1 MGGVIGFV
9 SKQDCVMD
17 LFFGTDYHSH
27 LGTKNGG
34 LCVLQDGGFNRS
46 IHNIENSPF
55 RSKFEADIEEMSG
68 RMGIGAI
75 SDGDPQPLTVRSR
88 QGDYAITTVGR
99 INNKE
104 ELVEELLEERAG
116 QFMSM
121 SGGPINNTE
130 LVAAL
135 VSTGKDIVEGI
146 KIAQAKIDGS
156 MTMLILTEEGLY
168 AARDKYGRTPLIIG
182 KKKGAYCA
190 ASESFAFINVGYK
203 YKRELG
209 PAEIA
214 FITAEGE
221 KTLAEPQKDMK
232 ICAFLWT
239 YFGYTTSIYEGRNVE
254 LMRNKNG
261 ELLARKDGDF
271 DVDYVAGVPDSGVAH
286 ALGYA
291 NQSRVPYARPLIKYT
306 PTWPRSFMP
315 QNQKARNRIA
325 KMKLVPVFQIIKDKK
340 FVLIDD
346 SIVRG
351 TQLSQTVTYLIENGA
366 KEIHVRSACP
376 PIMYGCKFLNFSR
389 SVSDMELITRRC
401 IRELE
406 GLDDP
411 GDASANPADFDSDIQ
426 TEISEEILAEYAD
439 SKTERHRKMV
449 ELIRSRLNFDS
460 LKFQELEDT
469 IEAIGVDRC
478 KLCTYCWDGKE

>member
-9 SKQDCVMD
+9 SRQDCVMD

-34 LCVLQDGGFNRS
+34 MCVLQEDGFNRS

-55 RSKFEADIEEMSG
+55 RSKFEEDLEEMSG
-68 RMGIGAI
+68 KMGIGSI

-104 ELVEELLEERAG
+104 ELVAELLKDRAG

-121 SGGPINNTE
+121 SGGGINNTE

-135 VSTGKDIVEGI
+135 VSTGKDIVDGI
-146 KIAQAKIDGS
+146 KIAQSKIDGS
-156 MTMLILTEEGLY
+156 MTMLILTEDGLY

-182 KKKGAYCA
+182 EKDGAYCA
-190 ASESFAFINVGYK
+190 ASESFAFINVGYR

-209 PAEIA
+209 PAEVA
-214 FITAEGE
+214 FITADGE
-221 KTLAEPQKDMK
+221 KTVADPQKEMK

-254 LMRNKNG
+254 LMRNRNG
-261 ELLARKDGDF
+261 ELLAQRDGDL
-271 DVDYVAGVPDSGVAH
+271 DVDYVAGVPDSGTAH

-291 NQSRVPYARPLIKYT
+291 NQSRTPYSRPLIKYT

-315 QNQKARNRIA
+315 QNQKARDRIA

-351 TQLSQTVTYLIENGA
+351 TQLSQTVSYLIENGA

-376 PIMYGCKFLNFSR
+376 PIMYGCKVLNFSR
-389 SVSDMELITRRC
+389 SVSDLELLTRWV
-401 IRELE
+401 IRDLE
-406 GLDDP
+406 GIEADDITP
-411 GDASANPADFDSDIQ
+411 
-426 TEISEEILAEYAD
+426 ELLKEYAD
-439 SKTERHRKMV
+439 GSTEKHAAMVDEIRK
-449 ELIRSRLNFDS
+449 RLKFDS
-460 LKFQELEDT
+460 LRFQNLEDT
-469 IEAIGVDRC
+469 VEAIGVDKC
-478 KLCTYCWDGKE
+478 KLCTYCWDGRE

>member
-9 SKQDCVMD
+9 SRQDCVMD

-34 LCVLQDGGFNRS
+34 MCVLQEDGFNRS

-55 RSKFEADIEEMSG
+55 RSKFEEDLEEMSG
-68 RMGIGAI
+68 KMGIGSI

-104 ELVEELLEERAG
+104 ELVAELLKDRAG

-121 SGGPINNTE
+121 SGGGINNTE

-135 VSTGKDIVEGI
+135 VSTGKDIVDGI
-146 KIAQAKIDGS
+146 KIAQSKIDGS
-156 MTMLILTEEGLY
+156 MTMLILTEDGLY

-182 KKKGAYCA
+182 EKDGAYCA
-190 ASESFAFINVGYK
+190 ASESFAFINVGYR

-209 PAEIA
+209 PAEVA
-214 FITAEGE
+214 FITADGE
-221 KTLAEPQKDMK
+221 KTVADPQKEMK

-254 LMRNKNG
+254 LMRNRNG
-261 ELLARKDGDF
+261 ELLAQKDGDL
-271 DVDYVAGVPDSGVAH
+271 DVDYVAGVPDSGTAH

-291 NQSRVPYARPLIKYT
+291 NQSRIPYSRPLIKYT

-315 QNQKARNRIA
+315 QNQKARDRIA

-351 TQLSQTVTYLIENGA
+351 TQLSQTVSYLIENGA

-389 SVSDMELITRRC
+389 SVSDLELITRRV
-401 IRELE
+401 IRDLE
-406 GLDDP
+406 GIDADDITP
-411 GDASANPADFDSDIQ
+411 
-426 TEISEEILAEYAD
+426 ELLKEYAD
-439 SKTERHRKMV
+439 GSTEKHAAMVDEIRKI
-449 ELIRSRLNFDS
+449 LKFDS
-460 LKFQELEDT
+460 LKFQDLEDT
-469 IEAIGVDRC
+469 VEAIGVDKC
-478 KLCTYCWDGKE
+478 KLCTYCWDGRE

>member
-9 SKQDCVMD
+9 SEHDCVMD

-34 LCVLQDGGFNRS
+34 MCVLGEDGFNRS

-55 RSKFEADIEEMSG
+55 RSKFEEDLEEMSG
-68 RMGIGAI
+68 KMGIGSI

-104 ELVEELLEERAG
+104 EIVAELLKERAG

-121 SGGPINNTE
+121 SGGGINNTE

-135 VSTGKDIVEGI
+135 VSTGKDIVDGI
-146 KIAQAKIDGS
+146 RIAQSKIDGS

-182 KKKGAYCA
+182 EKDGGYCA
-190 ASESFAFINVGYK
+190 ASESFAFINVGYR

-209 PAEIA
+209 PAEVA
-214 FITAEGE
+214 FLTADGE
-221 KTLAEPQKDMK
+221 KTVADPQNEMK

-254 LMRNKNG
+254 LMRNRNG
-261 ELLARKDGDF
+261 ELLAEKDGDL
-271 DVDYVAGVPDSGVAH
+271 DVDYVAGVPDSGTAH

-291 NQSRVPYARPLIKYT
+291 NQSRVHYARPLIKYT

-325 KMKLVPVFQIIKDKK
+325 KMKLVPVFQIIKNKK

-351 TQLSQTVTYLIENGA
+351 TQLSQTVSYLIENGA

-376 PIMYGCKFLNFSR
+376 PIMYGCKYLNFSR
-389 SVSDMELITRRC
+389 SVSDLELITRRV
-401 IRELE
+401 IRDLE
-406 GLDDP
+406 GLE
-411 GDASANPADFDSDIQ
+411 GD
-426 TEISEEILAEYAD
+426 EISQELLAEYAD
-439 SKTERHRKMV
+439 GSTEKHAAMVDEIRK
-449 ELIRSRLNFDS
+449 RLKFDS
-460 LKFQELEDT
+460 LKFQALEDT
-469 IEAIGVDRC
+469 IEAIGVDKC
-478 KLCTYCWDGKE
+478 KLCTYCWDGRE

>member
-9 SKQDCVMD
+9 SRQDCVMD

-34 LCVLQDGGFNRS
+34 MCVLQEDGFNRS

-55 RSKFEADIEEMSG
+55 RSKFEEDLEEMSG
-68 RMGIGAI
+68 KMGIGSI

-104 ELVEELLEERAG
+104 ELVAELLKDRAG

-121 SGGPINNTE
+121 SGGGINNTE

-135 VSTGKDIVEGI
+135 VSTGKDIVDGI
-146 KIAQAKIDGS
+146 KIAQSKIDGS
-156 MTMLILTEEGLY
+156 MTMLILTEDGLY

-182 KKKGAYCA
+182 EKDGAYCA
-190 ASESFAFINVGYK
+190 ASESFAFINVGYR

-209 PAEIA
+209 PAEVA
-214 FITAEGE
+214 FIAADGE
-221 KTLAEPQKDMK
+221 KTVADPQKEMK

-254 LMRNKNG
+254 LMRNRNG
-261 ELLARKDGDF
+261 ELLAQRDGDL
-271 DVDYVAGVPDSGVAH
+271 DVDYVAGVPDSGTAH

-291 NQSRVPYARPLIKYT
+291 NQSRTPYSRPLIKYT

-315 QNQKARNRIA
+315 QNQKARDRIA

-351 TQLSQTVTYLIENGA
+351 TQLSQTVSYLIENGA

-389 SVSDMELITRRC
+389 SVSDLELITRRV
-401 IRELE
+401 IRDLE
-406 GLDDP
+406 GIEADDITP
-411 GDASANPADFDSDIQ
+411 
-426 TEISEEILAEYAD
+426 ELLKEYAD
-439 SKTERHRKMV
+439 GSTEKHAAMVDEIRK
-449 ELIRSRLNFDS
+449 RLKFDS
-460 LKFQELEDT
+460 LRFQNLEDT
-469 IEAIGVDRC
+469 VEAIGVDKC
-478 KLCTYCWDGKE
+478 KLCTYCWDGRE

>member
-1 MGGVIGFV
+1 MGGVIGFA
-9 SKQDCVMD
+9 SKNDCVMD

-27 LGTKNGG
+27 LGTKRGG
-34 LCVLQDGGFNRS
+34 MCVLEKDGFNRS

-55 RSKFEADIEEMSG
+55 RSKFESDIEEMKG
-68 RMGIGAI
+68 NMGIGAI
-75 SDGDPQPLTVRSR
+75 SDSDTQPLTVYSR
-88 QGDYAITTVGR
+88 HGNFAITTVGR

-104 ELVEELLEERAG
+104 AIVRELLKDRPS
-116 QFMSM
+116 QFMAM
-121 SGGPINNTE
+121 SHGEINNTE

-135 VSTGKDIVEGI
+135 ISTGRDIVDGI
-146 KIAQAKIDGS
+146 RIAQGKIDGS
-156 MTMLILTEEGLY
+156 VTMLVLTEDGLY

-182 KKKGAYCA
+182 QKDGAYCA
-190 ASESFAFINVGYK
+190 ASESFAFINIGYK

-214 FITAEGE
+214 FLTPDEE
-221 KTLAEPQKDMK
+221 KTVGEPQEGMR

-254 LMRNKNG
+254 LMRNRNG
-261 ELLARKDGDF
+261 ELLAERDGDM
-271 DVDYVAGVPDSGVAH
+271 DVDYVAGVPDSGTAH

-291 NQSRVPYARPLIKYT
+291 NRSRVRYARPLIKYT

-315 QNQKARNRIA
+315 QNQKARNLIA

-351 TQLSQTVTYLIENGA
+351 TQLSETVSYLLDNGA

-389 SVSDMELITRRC
+389 SVSDLELITRRV
-401 IRELE
+401 IIALE
-406 GLDDP
+406 GIEGDDI
-411 GDASANPADFDSDIQ
+411 PA
-426 TEISEEILAEYAD
+426 ELLAEYAD
-439 SKTERHRKMV
+439 SSTEKHAAMV
-449 ELIRSRLNFDS
+449 EEIRKRLQFDS
-460 LKFQELEDT
+460 LKFQRLEDT
-469 IEAIGVDRC
+469 IEAIGVDKC
-478 KLCTYCWDGKE
+478 KLCTYCWDGRE

>member
-27 LGTKNGG
+27 LGTKRGG
-34 LCVLQDGGFNRS
+34 MCVLQKDGFNRS
-46 IHNIENSPF
+46 IHNIENTPF
-55 RSKFEADIEEMSG
+55 RSKFEVDIEEMEG
-68 RMGIGAI
+68 NMGIGAI

-104 ELVEELLEERAG
+104 EIVKDLLEDRPG

-121 SGGPINNTE
+121 SGGGINNTE

-135 VSTGKDIVEGI
+135 VSEGKDIVDGI
-146 KIAQAKIDGS
+146 RIAQERIEGS
-156 MTMLILTEEGLY
+156 VTMLVLTKEGLY

-182 KKKGAYCA
+182 KKDGAYCA
-190 ASESFAFINVGYK
+190 ASESFAFINLGYK
-203 YKRELG
+203 YQRELG

-214 FITAEGE
+214 FLTAEEE
-221 KTLAEPQKDMK
+221 KTVGEPQEDMR

-254 LMRNKNG
+254 MMRNRNG
-261 ELLARKDGDF
+261 ELLAQRPGESDL

-315 QNQKARNRIA
+315 QNQKARNLIA
-325 KMKLVPVFQIIKDKK
+325 KMKLVPVFQIINDKK

-351 TQLSQTVTYLIENGA
+351 TQLSETVSYLLDNGA

-376 PIMYGCKFLNFSR
+376 PIMYGCKYLNFSR
-389 SVSDMELITRRC
+389 SVSDLELITRRV
-401 IRELE
+401 IRDLE
-406 GLDDP
+406 GIE
-411 GDASANPADFDSDIQ
+411 G
-426 TEISEEILAEYAD
+426 EEIDAEILKEYAD
-439 SKTERHRKMV
+439 SNTQKHEDMV
-449 ELIRSRLNFDS
+449 EEIRKRLQFDS
-460 LKFQELEDT
+460 LKFQNLEDT
-469 IEAIGVDRC
+469 IEAIGVDKC

>member
-1 MGGVIGFV
+1 M
-9 SKQDCVMD
+9 
-17 LFFGTDYHSH
+17 
-27 LGTKNGG
+27 
-34 LCVLQDGGFNRS
+34 CVLQKDGFNRS
-46 IHNIENSPF
+46 IHNIENTPF
-55 RSKFEADIEEMSG
+55 RSKFEVDIEEMEG
-68 RMGIGAI
+68 NMGIGAI

-104 ELVEELLEERAG
+104 EIVKELLGDRPG

-121 SGGPINNTE
+121 SGGGINNTE

-135 VSTGKDIVEGI
+135 VSEGKDIVDGI
-146 KIAQAKIDGS
+146 RIAQERIEGS
-156 MTMLILTEEGLY
+156 VTMLVLTKEGLY

-182 KKKGAYCA
+182 KKDGAYCA
-190 ASESFAFINVGYK
+190 ASESFAFINLGYK
-203 YKRELG
+203 YQRELG

-214 FITAEGE
+214 FLTAEEE
-221 KTLAEPQKDMK
+221 KTVGEAQEDMR

-254 LMRNKNG
+254 MMRNRNG
-261 ELLARKDGDF
+261 ELLAQRPGESDL

-315 QNQKARNRIA
+315 QNQKARNLIA
-325 KMKLVPVFQIIKDKK
+325 KMKLVPVFQIINDKK

-351 TQLSQTVTYLIENGA
+351 TQLSETVSYLLDNGA

-376 PIMYGCKFLNFSR
+376 PIMYGCKYLNFSR
-389 SVSDMELITRRC
+389 SVSDLELITRRV
-401 IRELE
+401 IRDLE
-406 GLDDP
+406 GIE
-411 GDASANPADFDSDIQ
+411 G
-426 TEISEEILAEYAD
+426 EEIDAEILKEYAD
-439 SKTERHRKMV
+439 SNTKKHEDMV
-449 ELIRSRLNFDS
+449 EEIRKRLQFDS
-460 LKFQELEDT
+460 LKFQNLEDT
-469 IEAIGVDRC
+469 IEAIGVDKC

>member
-9 SKQDCVMD
+9 SRQDCVMD

-34 LCVLQDGGFNRS
+34 MCVLQEDGFNRS

-55 RSKFEADIEEMSG
+55 RSKFEEDLEEMSG
-68 RMGIGAI
+68 KMGIGSI

-104 ELVEELLEERAG
+104 ELVAELLKDRAG

-121 SGGPINNTE
+121 SGGGINNTE

-135 VSTGKDIVEGI
+135 VSTGKDIVDGI
-146 KIAQAKIDGS
+146 KIAQSKIDGS
-156 MTMLILTEEGLY
+156 MTMLILTEDGLY

-182 KKKGAYCA
+182 EKDGAYCA
-190 ASESFAFINVGYK
+190 ASESFAFINVGYR

-209 PAEIA
+209 PAEVA
-214 FITAEGE
+214 FITADGE
-221 KTLAEPQKDMK
+221 KTVADPQKEMK

-254 LMRNKNG
+254 LMRNRNG
-261 ELLARKDGDF
+261 ELLAQRDGDL
-271 DVDYVAGVPDSGVAH
+271 DVDYVAGVPDSGTAH

-291 NQSRVPYARPLIKYT
+291 NQSRTPYSRPLIKYT

-315 QNQKARNRIA
+315 QNQKARDRIA

-351 TQLSQTVTYLIENGA
+351 TQISQTVSYLIENGA

-389 SVSDMELITRRC
+389 SVSDLELITRRV
-401 IRELE
+401 IRDLE
-406 GLDDP
+406 GIEADDITP
-411 GDASANPADFDSDIQ
+411 
-426 TEISEEILAEYAD
+426 ELLKEYAD
-439 SKTERHRKMV
+439 GSTEKHAAMVDEIRK
-449 ELIRSRLNFDS
+449 RLKFDS
-460 LKFQELEDT
+460 LRFQNLEDT
-469 IEAIGVDRC
+469 VEAIGVDKC
-478 KLCTYCWDGKE
+478 KLCTYCWDGRE

>member
-1 MGGVIGFV
+1 M
-9 SKQDCVMD
+9 
-17 LFFGTDYHSH
+17 
-27 LGTKNGG
+27 
-34 LCVLQDGGFNRS
+34 LQEDGFNRS

-55 RSKFEADIEEMSG
+55 RSKFEEDLEEMSG
-68 RMGIGAI
+68 KMGIGSI

-104 ELVEELLEERAG
+104 ELVAELLKDRAG

-121 SGGPINNTE
+121 SGGGINNTE

-135 VSTGKDIVEGI
+135 VSTGKDIVDGI
-146 KIAQAKIDGS
+146 KIAQSKIDGS
-156 MTMLILTEEGLY
+156 MTMLILTEDGLY

-182 KKKGAYCA
+182 EKDGAYCA
-190 ASESFAFINVGYK
+190 ASESFAFINVGYR

-209 PAEIA
+209 PAEVA
-214 FITAEGE
+214 FITADGE
-221 KTLAEPQKDMK
+221 KTVADPQKEMK

-254 LMRNKNG
+254 LMRNRNG
-261 ELLARKDGDF
+261 ELLAQRDGDL
-271 DVDYVAGVPDSGVAH
+271 DVDYVAGVPDSGTAH

-291 NQSRVPYARPLIKYT
+291 NQSRTPYSRPLIKYT

-315 QNQKARNRIA
+315 QNQKARDRIA

-351 TQLSQTVTYLIENGA
+351 TQLSQTVSYLIENGA

-389 SVSDMELITRRC
+389 SVSDLELITRRV
-401 IRELE
+401 IRDLE
-406 GLDDP
+406 GIEADDITP
-411 GDASANPADFDSDIQ
+411 
-426 TEISEEILAEYAD
+426 ELLKEYAD
-439 SKTERHRKMV
+439 GSTEKHAAMVDEIRK
-449 ELIRSRLNFDS
+449 RLKFDS
-460 LKFQELEDT
+460 LRFQNLEDT
-469 IEAIGVDRC
+469 VEAIGVDKC
-478 KLCTYCWDGKE
+478 KLCTYCWDGRE

>member
-1 MGGVIGFV
+1 MGGVLGFV
-9 SKQDCVMD
+9 SRQDCVMD

-34 LCVLQDGGFNRS
+34 MCVLQEDGFNRS

-55 RSKFEADIEEMSG
+55 RSKFEEDLEEMSG
-68 RMGIGAI
+68 KMGIGSI

-104 ELVEELLEERAG
+104 ELVAELLKDRAG

-121 SGGPINNTE
+121 SGGGINNTE

-135 VSTGKDIVEGI
+135 VSTGKDIVDGI
-146 KIAQAKIDGS
+146 KIAQSKIDGS
-156 MTMLILTEEGLY
+156 MTMLILTEDGLY

-182 KKKGAYCA
+182 EKDGAYCA
-190 ASESFAFINVGYK
+190 ASESFAFINVGYR

-209 PAEIA
+209 PAEVA
-214 FITAEGE
+214 FITADGE
-221 KTLAEPQKDMK
+221 KTVADPQKEMK

-254 LMRNKNG
+254 LMRNRNG
-261 ELLARKDGDF
+261 ELLAQRDGDL
-271 DVDYVAGVPDSGVAH
+271 DVDYVAGVPDSGTAH

-291 NQSRVPYARPLIKYT
+291 NQSRTPYSRPLIKYT

-315 QNQKARNRIA
+315 QNQKARDRIA

-351 TQLSQTVTYLIENGA
+351 TQLSQTVSYLIENGA

-389 SVSDMELITRRC
+389 SVSDLELITRRV
-401 IRELE
+401 IRDLE
-406 GLDDP
+406 GIEADDITP
-411 GDASANPADFDSDIQ
+411 
-426 TEISEEILAEYAD
+426 ELLKEYAD
-439 SKTERHRKMV
+439 GSTEKHAAMVDEIRK
-449 ELIRSRLNFDS
+449 RLKFDS
-460 LKFQELEDT
+460 LRFQNLEDT
-469 IEAIGVDRC
+469 VEAIGVDKC
-478 KLCTYCWDGKE
+478 KLCTYCWDGRE

>member
-1 MGGVIGFV
+1 MGGVIGFA
-9 SKQDCVMD
+9 SKNDCVMD

-27 LGTKNGG
+27 LGTKRGG
-34 LCVLQDGGFNRS
+34 MCVLEKDGFNRS

-55 RSKFEADIEEMSG
+55 RSKFESDIEEMKG
-68 RMGIGAI
+68 NMGIGAI
-75 SDGDPQPLTVRSR
+75 SDSDPQPLTVYSR
-88 QGDYAITTVGR
+88 HGNFAITTVGR

-104 ELVEELLEERAG
+104 AIVRELLKDRPS
-116 QFMSM
+116 QFMAM
-121 SGGPINNTE
+121 SHGEINNTE

-135 VSTGKDIVEGI
+135 ISTGRDIVDGI
-146 KIAQAKIDGS
+146 RIAQGKIDGS
-156 MTMLILTEEGLY
+156 VTMLVLTEDGLY

-182 KKKGAYCA
+182 QKDGAYCA
-190 ASESFAFINVGYK
+190 ASESFAFINIGYK

-214 FITAEGE
+214 FLTPDEE
-221 KTLAEPQKDMK
+221 KTVGEPQEGMR

-254 LMRNKNG
+254 LMRNRNG
-261 ELLARKDGDF
+261 ELLAERDGDM
-271 DVDYVAGVPDSGVAH
+271 DVDYVAGVPDSGTAH

-291 NQSRVPYARPLIKYT
+291 NRSRVRYARPLIKYT

-315 QNQKARNRIA
+315 QNQKARNLIA

-351 TQLSQTVTYLIENGA
+351 TQLSETVSYLLDNGA

-376 PIMYGCKFLNFSR
+376 PIMYGSKFLNFSR
-389 SVSDMELITRRC
+389 SVSDLELITRRV
-401 IRELE
+401 IIALE
-406 GLDDP
+406 GIEGDDI
-411 GDASANPADFDSDIQ
+411 PA
-426 TEISEEILAEYAD
+426 ELLAEYAD
-439 SKTERHRKMV
+439 SSTEKHAAMV
-449 ELIRSRLNFDS
+449 EEIRKRLQFDS
-460 LKFQELEDT
+460 LKFQRLEDT
-469 IEAIGVDRC
+469 VEAIGVDKC
-478 KLCTYCWDGKE
+478 KLCTYCWDGRE

>member
-9 SKQDCVMD
+9 SKKDCVMD

-27 LGTKNGG
+27 LGTKRGG
-34 LCVLQDGGFNRS
+34 MCVYQEDGFNRA

-55 RSKFEADIEEMSG
+55 RSKFESDIEDMSG
-68 RMGIGAI
+68 KMGIGAI

-104 ELVEELLEERAG
+104 EIVEELLKERPAH
-116 QFMSM
+116 FMSM
-121 SGGPINNTE
+121 SGGAINSTE

-135 VSTGKDIVEGI
+135 VSTGKDIVDGI
-146 KIAQAKIDGS
+146 RIAQEKIDGS
-156 MTMLILTEEGLY
+156 MTMLILTKEGLY

-182 KKKGAYCA
+182 QKKGAFCA

-209 PAEIA
+209 PAEIT
-214 FITAEGE
+214 FLTADGE
-221 KTLAEPQKDMK
+221 ETVAEPQDEMK
-232 ICAFLWT
+232 ICAVLWT

-254 LMRNKNG
+254 LMRNRNG
-261 ELLARKDGDF
+261 ELLAEKDEDL
-271 DVDYVAGVPDSGVAH
+271 DVDYVAGVPDSGIAH

-291 NQSRVPYARPLIKYT
+291 NKSRVPYARPLIKYT

-315 QNQKARNRIA
+315 QNQKARNLIA
-325 KMKLVPVFQIIKDKK
+325 KMKLVPVFQIIKNKK

-351 TQLSQTVTYLIENGA
+351 TQLSETVSYLIENGA
-366 KEIHVRSACP
+366 KDIHVRSACP
-376 PIMYGCKFLNFSR
+376 PIMYGCKYLNFSR
-389 SVSDMELITRRC
+389 SVSDLELITRRC

-406 GLDDP
+406 GMDDP
-411 GDASANPADFDSDIQ
+411 GDAAANPAGFDNAVQSDIPRD
-426 TEISEEILAEYAD
+426 ILEQYAD
-439 SKTERHRKMV
+439 SSTEKHKKMV
-449 ELIRSRLNFDS
+449 ELIRQKLNFDS
-460 LKFQELEDT
+460 LKFQDLEDT
-469 IEAIGVDRC
+469 VKAIGIDKC